1 MRADRALIDRIW
13 DVLVDEFPGE
23 AHKAFK
29 PGTAAA
35 ANPVCMSCKTSG
47 HILDWACTGDP
58 APAAK

>member
-1 MRADRALIDRIW
+1 M
-13 DVLVDEFPGE
+13 LVDEFPGE